1 MRYGWLIIIFAL
13 LGGIYP
19 HKGSSDAVA
28 VCPANDG
35 SGGAP
40 GGTPQLPALLTAYMT
55 TLHALGCKIA
65 GVDYYV
71 GIPSGTTLMDWQ
83 SISQTGVSVD
93 SSNSV
98 VTIMADNVTL
108 SGIDFSLHGGAQL
121 VFAGNNDTVQNS
133 KFVIGT
139 NNLTPIRSNNPGNLN
154 STVQFSTINGNQL
167 DGNQKTLFL
176 NTNNFYYNDIC
187 CAGYDVWD
195 YGLPLNIKYNLVRN
209 TGTTFGAHSDWV
221 QLGSGPWTTHI
232 DFNTFYQDGTTFANM
247 GTQGVIIAGFNCP
260 CSFTGEVNYNTIISK
275 PNGHVN
281 VLVYV
286 DNSQISGSFSV
297 LGNYMVQQSGRFFG
311 KAGSPVVVTGN
322 RDMTTGCA
330 INYNNTK
337 RC

>member
-121 VFAGNNDTVQNS
+121 VF
-133 KFVIGT
+133 
-139 NNLTPIRSNNPGNLN
+139 
-154 STVQFSTINGNQL
+154 
-167 DGNQKTLFL
+167 
-176 NTNNFYYNDIC
+176 
-187 CAGYDVWD
+187 
-195 YGLPLNIKYNLVRN
+195 
-209 TGTTFGAHSDWV
+209 
-221 QLGSGPWTTHI
+221 
-232 DFNTFYQDGTTFANM
+232 
-247 GTQGVIIAGFNCP
+247 
-260 CSFTGEVNYNTIISK
+260 
-275 PNGHVN
+275 
-281 VLVYV
+281 
-286 DNSQISGSFSV
+286 
-297 LGNYMVQQSGRFFG
+297 
-311 KAGSPVVVTGN
+311 
-322 RDMTTGCA
+322 
-330 INYNNTK
+330 
-337 RC
+337 